1 MEVLRRRK
9 KICPLKTLWGELSP
23 VGEIGEFEHV
33 SCVFGWS
40 QISCAKSKPWCNE
53 INQCD
58 RKPGQFFPLAKNDIK
73 MPFCVLFCNLFGAAK
88 IVVGTALNSPCKN
101 WLCVP
106 SWDLEA
112 STPGSNICESN
123 LLLGLINYF
132 LQRTYGGMVM
142 MMMKMTKMTKRKTKM
157 ASLTGWQASVS
168 SSVNSGTKIKM
179 GNWMLMKSRSGSFLK
194 IMTIAQP
201 RPNTWLRL
209 LMLIRFV
216 VCGVWKLQSASFE
229 NDLSLLLRMCLFF
242 SAVINCHDFF
252 PCFVLSLWTWS
263 AARFVNYLCTV
274 ISGLHLNVTELVY
287 STTAWKN
294 KNNNK
299 LHFYSALLNC
309 IGPKFFPTQCK

>member
-1 MEVLRRRK
+1 MCWLKKYLRVWKCWEEGK
-9 KICPLKTLWGELSP
+9 KIPPLKTPWGELSP
-23 VGEIGEFEHV
+23 VGEIGEFEHG
-33 SCVFGWS
+33 SCVFCWL
-40 QISCAKSKPWCNE
+40 QISCAESKPWCIE
-53 INQCD
+53 INQYD
-58 RKPGQFFPLAKNDIK
+58 RKPGQLFSLAKNDIK
-73 MPFCVLFCNLFGAAK
+73 MPFCVLSCNLIGVAK
-88 IVVGTALNSPCKN
+88 IVVETALHSPCKN

-216 VCGVWKLQSASFE
+216 VCAVWKLQSASFE
-229 NDLSLLLRMCLFF
+229 NDLNLLLSMFCFF
-242 SAVINCHDFF
+242 GSDKLSWF
-252 PCFVLSLWTWS
+252 LSL
-263 AARFVNYLCTV
+263 FCP
-274 ISGLHLNVTELVY
+274 ELVDMICSQICELPVHSY
-287 STTAWKN
+287 FWTTPECHWTSRTP
-294 KNNNK
+294 
-299 LHFYSALLNC
+299 LPL
-309 IGPKFFPTQCK
+309 